1 MSGNLVTYLR
11 ERREPVTAAELAAE
25 VLKLQN
31 VPEAVAARL
40 IASLLDREKEV
51 DRVGEDSFVYRAATA
66 SGLALPSWLI
76 CCVLPERASHWR
88 DWQGAACT
96 LLQGGRRQRLEGSGS
111 RDGLGWP
118 ERLRSLLRSIDE
130 AEAGIPLVFSGFG
143 NQISLF
149 RQAWLDLL
157 NRPLDRPLLSMR
169 LIAAGLFSGQRIGS
183 AEEMAAALGTP
194 AWSDAEIGQ
203 MNEQLLL
210 FWEHLLAELAVRG
223 IDSPL
228 ELAASMAAAAPEI
241 DLSPYAF
248 DAAFLQALPATP
260 GVYLMR
266 DRAGAVIYVGKAKNV
281 AQRVKSYFAPGVEPD
296 AKLTEIRGRLH
307 RLEIREVGSE
317 LEALLLEQ
325 RMIASCDPPI
335 NRQIAVQP
343 RPHRRR
349 SRHARILILQAVAP
363 EWLRLFFLDPARGS
377 AHFWLA
383 RRYGR
388 SSEAPPCHRHWLEVD
403 GRSVEALLR
412 SRSALRRAVQDFFWN
427 EGAAGDPAAAEI
439 AWSWLGEQTEAIH
452 GIDMRLAAAPAEAV
466 RLIEEY
472 RQRLGEW
479 HEKIIFT

>member
-11 ERREPVTAAELAAE
+11 EHREPVTAAQLAAE

-31 VPEAVAARL
+31 VPAAVAARL
-40 IASLLDREKEV
+40 ITSLLKDEQEV
-51 DRVGEDSFVYRAATA
+51 NRVGEDSFVYRAAPA
-66 SGLALPSWLI
+66 SGVAPQSWLI
-76 CCVLPERASHWR
+76 CCALPERANHWR
-88 DWQGAACT
+88 DWQGVACT
-96 LLQGGRRQRLEGSGS
+96 LLQDGRWQRLEGSS
-111 RDGLGWP
+111 RDDLEWP
-118 ERLRSLLRSIDE
+118 ERLRGLLQRIQE
-130 AEAGIPLVFSGFG
+130 AETGIPLLFSGFG

-157 NRPLDRPLLSMR
+157 ERPLDRPLLSMR
-169 LIAAGLFSGQRIGS
+169 PVAAGLFPQHRMGS
-183 AEEMAAALGTP
+183 LEEMAAALGSP
-194 AWSDAEIGQ
+194 AWSEAEIGL

-210 FWEHLLAELAVRG
+210 FWEQLLAELTARG
-223 IDSPL
+223 IDSPAA
-228 ELAASMAAAAPEI
+228 LAAGLTAAAPEI

-248 DAAFLQALPATP
+248 DASFLQALPATP

-266 DRAGAVIYVGKAKNV
+266 DKAGTVIYVGKAKNI
-281 AQRVKSYFAPGVEPD
+281 AQRVKSYFAPGAEPD
-296 AKLTEIRGRLH
+296 AKLTEIRSRLH

-325 RMIASCDPPI
+325 RMIAFHDPAI
-335 NRQIAVQP
+335 NRQTAVQP

-349 SRHARILILQAVAP
+349 SRHARIIILPAATP
-363 EWLRLFFLDPARGS
+363 EWLRLFFLDPVRGS

-388 SSEAPPCHRHWLEVD
+388 TCEVPPCHQHWLEAE
-403 GRSVEALLR
+403 SCSAEALLR
-412 SRSALRRAVQDFFWN
+412 SRSALRRAVQGFFWGQ
-427 EGAAGDPAAAEI
+427 GAAGDPAAAEI
-439 AWSWLGEQTEAIH
+439 AWSWLGEQKEAVH

-479 HEKIIFT
+479 HEKVIYT